1 MNNNFEDKIGKAL
14 MIIVFG
20 IMLYRDLIHFA
31 QIIAHR
37 DAIDLWQLTIV
48 SKLFAI
54 LFVSAVV
61 FFTVI
66 RHTPLSSADG
76 ILPRVTAVAG
86 TFVMM
91 TLIAMP
97 SGEISREMRIVSSV
111 TVIVGTIL
119 SILALR
125 RLGRSFSIMASARE
139 LVTDGPYQIIRHPL
153 YGAELITIFGVVL
166 GHGSVFAWIVGAVW
180 LGLQIQRARYE
191 EAVLR
196 ASFPEYEA
204 YAARVPMLLPNLM
217 RPLSP
222 EAAAEAAAKAATEQN
237 G

>member
-1 MNNNFEDKIGKAL
+1 MSKLFEDKAGKAL

-20 IMLYRDLIHFA
+20 YMVYRDLIHFS

-37 DAIDLWQLTIV
+37 DAIDLWQLTIL

-66 RHTPLSSADG
+66 RHDPLSSAEG
-76 ILPRVTAVAG
+76 LLPRVTAVAG

-97 SGEISREMRIVSSV
+97 SGDISREVRIISSV
-111 TVIVGTIL
+111 TVIVGTVL

-166 GHGSVFAWIVGAVW
+166 GHGSIYAYVVGAVW
-180 LGLQIQRARYE
+180 LGLQVQRARYE

-196 ASFPEYEA
+196 DSFPEYEA
-204 YAARVPMLLPNLM
+204 YAARVPMLFPNLM
-217 RPLSP
+217 RPMSP
-222 EAAAEAAAKAATEQN
+222 EAAAAAEAAKQN
-237 G
+237 A